1 MHYLLSI
8 DQHDTRELE
17 NELRCFFG
25 NLHQLKRKLN
35 TEAAALSL
43 NRIQRR
49 RCREN
54 ILDLEKLEQDFL
66 ALTYEED
73 IKPLYRKVQRYV
85 KLDQE
90 RLMDTFG
97 HETVEHCSMFIAL

>member
-8 DQHDTRELE
+8 DQYDNRELE

-25 NLHQLKRKLN
+25 NLHQLKHKLN
-35 TEAAALSL
+35 EEAAALRL

-54 ILDLEKLEQDFL
+54 ILNLEKLEQDFL
-66 ALTYEED
+66 ALTYEGD
-73 IKPLYRKVQRYV
+73 IKPLYRKVQHYV
-85 KLDQE
+85 KLDQK

-97 HETVEHCSMFIAL
+97 HETVKHYSMFISL